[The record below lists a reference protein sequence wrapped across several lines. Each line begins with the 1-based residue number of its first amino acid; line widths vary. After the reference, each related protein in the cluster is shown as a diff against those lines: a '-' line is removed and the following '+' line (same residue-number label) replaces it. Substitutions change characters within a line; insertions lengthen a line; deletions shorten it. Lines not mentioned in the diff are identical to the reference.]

1 MSTAPVTYETPSVST
16 GFGTYLGTAS
26 ALLAAVGT
34 VVAAFQSNDTATVV
48 GGVGAISALLLT
60 VGGRMAQAVVL
71 AKQVAVIV
79 KPVIDGLADEEE

>member
-1 MSTAPVTYETPSVST
+1 M
-16 GFGTYLGTAS
+16 
-26 ALLAAVGT
+26 
-34 VVAAFQSNDTATVV
+34 VAAFQSNDTATVV